1 MCGSFVFFWLVIS
14 AGLTAW
20 GQQTTLPPP
29 PATHREGVKE
39 VVQGVEIADPYRWL
53 EDQESPETRAWIDA
67 QNRYTHA
74 LLDSWPGREAL
85 QRRLTELMKIESIGP
100 PRERNGRYFYA
111 KRLPEQDLF
120 VSYVKKGLEGKGE
133 VLIDPHPLSPD
144 HTTSAGVVEISE
156 DGMLVAWEIQRG
168 GEDETVLR
176 FRNVDTLQ
184 DLPDEL
190 PKALYF
196 GGAFT
201 LDKSGFYYARMNAE
215 GPRVYYHRMGTDP
228 AKDSEIFGKGY
239 GPDKIIF
246 GTLSE
251 DGRYLIITV
260 LHGSAGDTEI
270 YYQDVA
276 AQGPIRPVVNDV
288 AARFFGEVGGDHL
301 YLHTNWKAPK
311 GRILAVNL
319 RNPARERWQEVVPE
333 SDSAIESLTLGG
345 GKLLVNY
352 LENASSRIKV
362 FDDTGK
368 FLRDVSLPSFGSAFV
383 VARWASG
390 EAFYGFSSFATPL
403 TIYRYDVASGK
414 QDLWARVKVPIDS
427 EQFEVKQVWYES
439 KDKTRVP
446 MFLVHRKRLKLDGA
460 NPTLLTGYGGF
471 NSSETPFF
479 SATAALWME
488 HGGVFAVPNLRGGGE
503 FGEAWHRAGM
513 LGKKQNVF
521 DDFIAAAEWLIQNHY
536 TSPSKLAIEGASNG
550 GLLVGAAL
558 TQRPDLFRA
567 VACGYPLLD
576 MLRYQKFLVA
586 QFWVPEYG
594 SADDPEQFKVLYA
607 YSPYHDVKP
616 GTKYP
621 AVILFSGD
629 ADTRVA
635 PLHARKMTALLQTA
649 NGSGRP
655 VLLRYE
661 TKAGHSRGG
670 LPVTMQIEEQTDVLG
685 FLLWQLNVSFTSP
698 GPPTSVSH
706 LAPHNRRDQPG
717 SFPGRLTEEAE
728 GSAEFP
734 AFGNFPRPRWDGAVA
749 LS

>member
-1 MCGSFVFFWLVIS
+1 MSTTSSFDTKAEGIIGGSFVFFWLVIS
-14 AGLTAW
+14 AGLAAW

-29 PATHREGVKE
+29 PATHREDVKE

-53 EDQESPETRAWIDA
+53 EDQDSPETRAWIDA

-74 LLDSWPGREAL
+74 ILDSWPGREAL
-85 QRRLTELMKIESIGP
+85 QRRLTELMKIESITTP
-100 PRERNGRYFYA
+100 EERNERYFYA
-111 KRLPEQDLF
+111 KRLPDQDLF
-120 VSYVKKGLEGKGE
+120 VSYVKKGLGGKEE

-144 HTTSAGVVEISE
+144 HTTSAAVVEISE
-156 DGMLVAWEIQRG
+156 DGTLVAWEIRRG
-168 GEDETVLR
+168 GEDEVALK

-190 PKALYF
+190 PKGRYF
-196 GGAFT
+196 GGA
-201 LDKSGFYYARMNAE
+201 LKPDKSGFYYARMNTD
-215 GPRVYYHRMGTDP
+215 GPRAYYHKMGTDP
-228 AKDSEIFGKGY
+228 AKDTEIFGKGY

-246 GTLSE
+246 ATLSE

-288 AARFFGEVGGDHL
+288 AARFLGEVGGNHL

-311 GRILAVNL
+311 GRILAVDL
-319 RNPARERWQEVVPE
+319 SNPAREHWQEVVPE
-333 SDSAIESLTLGG
+333 CDSAIESLTLGG
-345 GKLLVNY
+345 GKLFVNY

-368 FLRDVSLPSFGSAFV
+368 YLRDVSLPSFGSASV
-383 VARWASG
+383 LARWASG
-390 EAFYGFSSFATPL
+390 EAFYSFSSFATPL
-403 TIYRYDVASGK
+403 AIYRYDVASGK
-414 QDLWARVKVPIDS
+414 QDLWARVKVPIDND
-427 EQFEVKQVWYES
+427 QFEVKQVWYQS

-460 NPTLLTGYGGF
+460 NPALLTGYGGF
-471 NSSETPFF
+471 NVSETPRFT
-479 SATAALWME
+479 ATAALWVE
-488 HGGVFAVPNLRGGGE
+488 QGGVYAEPSLRGGGE

-513 LGKKQNVF
+513 LANKQHVF
-521 DDFIAAAEWLIQNHY
+521 DDFLAAAEWLIQNRY
-536 TSPSKLAIEGASNG
+536 TNPSKLAIEGGSNG

-586 QFWVPEYG
+586 RFWVPEYG
-594 SADDPEQFKVLYA
+594 SADNPEQFKYLYA
-607 YSPYHDVKP
+607 YSPYHHVQP

-621 AVILFSGD
+621 AVLLFSGD

-635 PLHARKMTALLQTA
+635 PLHARKMTALLQASTA
-649 NGSGRP
+649 SDGL

-661 TKAGHSRGG
+661 TKAGHSRDG
-670 LPVTMQIEEQTDVLG
+670 LPVTMQIEQLTDVLG

-698 GPPTSVSH
+698 GESTSISD
-706 LAPHNRRDQPG
+706 LAPHHTKDKPG
-717 SFPGRLTEEAE
+717 SFPR
-728 GSAEFP
+728 
-734 AFGNFPRPRWDGAVA
+734 RPDAGVDASRS
-749 LS
+749 LP

>member
-1 MCGSFVFFWLVIS
+1 MRRRFVLFWLAVVS
-14 AGLTAW
+14 AGLAAW
-20 GQQTTLPPP
+20 AQQPKLPPP
-29 PATHREGVKE
+29 PTTRRDDVKE
-39 VVQGVEIADPYRWL
+39 VVQGVEITDPYRWL
-53 EDQESPETRAWIDA
+53 EDQDSPETRAWIDA

-100 PRERNGRYFYA
+100 PQERNRRYFYA
-111 KRLPEQDLF
+111 KRLPDQDLF
-120 VSYVKKGLEGKGE
+120 VSYVKKDPQGKEE

-144 HTTSAGVVEISE
+144 HTISAGVFEISE
-156 DGMLVAWEIQRG
+156 DGTLVAWEIRRG
-168 GEDETVLR
+168 GEDEITLK

-184 DLPDEL
+184 DLRDEL
-190 PKALYF
+190 PKGRYFAGAL
-196 GGAFT
+196 T
-201 LDKSGFYYARMNAE
+201 PDKSGFYYSRMNAD
-215 GPRVYYHRMGTDP
+215 GPRVFYHTMGTDP
-228 AKDSEIFGKGY
+228 AKDREIFGKGY
-239 GPDKIIF
+239 GPDKIIDVA
-246 GTLSE
+246 LS
-251 DGRYLIITV
+251 DGGRYLVITV
-260 LHGSAGDTEI
+260 EYGSAADQTEI
-270 YYQDVA
+270 YYQDVT

-288 AARFFGEVGGDHL
+288 PARFFGEVGGDHL

-311 GRILAVNL
+311 GRILAVDL

-333 SDSAIESLTLGG
+333 SGSAIESLAVGG

-362 FDDTGK
+362 FNDAGK
-368 FLRDVSLPSFGSAFV
+368 YLRDVPLPSVGSAFV

-390 EAFYGFSSFATPL
+390 EAFYGFDSFATPL
-403 TIYRYDVASGK
+403 TIYRYDVANGK

-427 EQFEVKQVWYES
+427 DQFEVKQVWYES

-446 MFLVHRKRLKLDGA
+446 MFLVHRKGLKLDGA

-471 NSSETPFF
+471 NISETPFF
-479 SATAALWME
+479 SATAALWVE
-488 HGGVFAVPNLRGGGE
+488 QGGVFAVPSLRGGGE

-521 DDFIAAAEWLIQNHY
+521 DDFVAAAEWLIQNHY
-536 TSPSKLAIEGASNG
+536 TSPTKLAIEGASNG

-558 TQRPDLFRA
+558 IQRPDLFRA

-586 QFWVPEYG
+586 RFWVSEYG
-594 SADDPEQFKVLYA
+594 SADDPEQFKFLYA
-607 YSPYHDVKP
+607 YSPYHHVQP

-635 PLHARKMTALLQTA
+635 PLHARKMTALLQALT
-649 NGSGRP
+649 GSGGL

-661 TKAGHSRGG
+661 TKAGHSGG
-670 LPVTMQIEEQTDVLG
+670 LPITKQIEQQTDVLG

-698 GPPTSVSH
+698 GRSTSVSH
-706 LAPHNRRDQPG
+706 LAPHCRV
-717 SFPGRLTEEAE
+717 FFLTSGCHSEKRSE
-728 GSAEFP
+728 GSA
-734 AFGNFPRPRWDGAVA
+734 
-749 LS
+749 